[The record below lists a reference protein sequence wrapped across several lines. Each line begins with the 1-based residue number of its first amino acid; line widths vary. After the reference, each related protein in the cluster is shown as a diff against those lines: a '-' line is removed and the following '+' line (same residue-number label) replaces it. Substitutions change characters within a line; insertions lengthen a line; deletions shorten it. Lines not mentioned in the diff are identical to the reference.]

1 MRTLGQDWRRRR
13 LGRQAQ
19 LCTVVNASGT
29 VEDADVTDVEVWCV

>member
-19 LCTVVNASGT
+19 LCTVANATGT